1 MGKRTRMRGTRW
13 DRAVVV
19 GGGHAGLVTARVLA
33 DHFREVVILERDA
46 VDETTGAHPH
56 APQGYHAH
64 AVLAKGSQVLEAL
77 FPGLRAEM
85 EELGAPVFDY
95 GERIDFLLPAGLA
108 PRCRTGVRVQ
118 SFTRAELERRLRRRV
133 MALPGVRLL
142 PSARCEGL
150 VMGRP
155 GTVSRVKY
163 RVTGAEGAAGGVSG
177 GLAGEAAA
185 GSAGESAELEAD
197 LVVDASGRSSGLDRW
212 LADLGV
218 PVPGKRVVK
227 AKITYTSMTFDRPEK
242 NPPDF
247 DVAYQMMFAPGISR
261 GGVILAV
268 ERNRWMC
275 SLFGYGDEA
284 PPTDDEGYLGFAR
297 TLDNAHLAGQI
308 AQRDRP
314 ESVHRYVNVNNQWN
328 LYHRSKAWP
337 ERLLAVG
344 DSVCVFNPVYGQ
356 GLTVAAMEAEL
367 LRDMLTGLRA
377 KGQGLDGLS
386 KRYQGRVARLL
397 VAPWTLSSNSDLM
410 WNRDGRPLPARIA
423 HWYNT
428 HLFAVSARDPQVWT
442 RFVGV
447 VNMVASPASLFHPA
461 VFRKVVAQAL
471 LHRRSTR

>member
-1 MGKRTRMRGTRW
+1 MGKRMRTRGDRWGT
-13 DRAVVV
+13 AVVV

-46 VDETTGAHPH
+46 VDEDTGTHPH

-85 EELGAPVFDY
+85 EERGAPVFDY

-118 SFTRAELERRLRRRV
+118 SFTRDELERRLRRRV
-133 MALPGVRLL
+133 MALPGVRLV
-142 PSARCEGL
+142 PSARCEAL
-150 VMGRP
+150 VTGRP
-155 GTVSRVKY
+155 GSVGSVTY
-163 RVTGAEGAAGGVSG
+163 RVVGADAAAGAAAEGA
-177 GLAGEAAA
+177 
-185 GSAGESAELEAD
+185 GESVELAAD
-197 LVVDASGRSSGLDRW
+197 LVVDASGRAGGLDRR

-218 PVPGKRVVK
+218 PVPDKRVVK
-227 AKITYTSMTFDRPEK
+227 AKITYTSMSFDRPEK

-247 DVAYQMMFAPGISR
+247 DIAYQMTFAPRVSR

-268 ERNRWMC
+268 ENNRWMC
-275 SLFGYGDEA
+275 SLFGFGDEA
-284 PPTDDEGYLGFAR
+284 PPTDDDGYLGFAR
-297 TLDNAHLAGQI
+297 SLGNPHLAGQLE
-308 AQRDRP
+308 QRERP
-314 ESVHRYVNVNNQWN
+314 EAVHRYVNVNNQWN
-328 LYHRSKAWP
+328 LFHQSKNWP

-367 LRDMLTGLRA
+367 LQGMLTELRV
-377 KGQGLDGLS
+377 KGRGLDGLS
-386 KRYQGRVARLL
+386 RRYQGRVARLL

-410 WNRDGRPLPARIA
+410 WNRDGQPLPARIA
-423 HWYNT
+423 HWYNK
-428 HLFAVSARDPQVWT
+428 HLFAVSARDPRVWT

-447 VNMVASPASLFHPA
+447 VNMVASPAALFHPS
-461 VFRKVVAQAL
+461 VVRKVVAQAL
-471 LHRRSTR
+471 SRRGAPRRTPS

>member
-1 MGKRTRMRGTRW
+1 MGKRTRTRGARW
-13 DRAVVV
+13 GTAVVV

-46 VDETTGAHPH
+46 VDGDTGTHPH

-64 AVLAKGSQVLEAL
+64 AVLAKGSQVLETL

-133 MALPGVRLL
+133 LALPGVRLV
-142 PSARCEGL
+142 PSARCESL

-155 GTVSRVKY
+155 GAVSRVTY
-163 RVTGAEGAAGGVSG
+163 RIADGAADGTVDGAADG
-177 GLAGEAAA
+177 AAEAAGEAP
-185 GSAGESAELEAD
+185 GESVALDAD
-197 LVVDASGRSSGLDRW
+197 LVVDASGRSGGLDRR
-212 LADLGV
+212 LAELGV
-218 PVPGKRVVK
+218 AVPEKRVVK
-227 AKITYTSMTFDRPEK
+227 AKITYTSMSFDRPEK

-247 DVAYQMMFAPGISR
+247 DIAYQMMFAPGVSR

-268 ERNRWMC
+268 ENERWMC
-275 SLFGYGDEA
+275 SLFGYGEEA

-297 TLDNAHLAGQI
+297 TLGNPHLAGQI
-308 AQRDRP
+308 EQRDRP

-328 LYHRSKAWP
+328 LYHQSKAWP

-367 LRDMLTGLRA
+367 LQGMLSELRV
-377 KGQGLDGLS
+377 KGRGLDGLS
-386 KRYQGRVARLL
+386 RRYQGRVARLL

-410 WNRDGRPLPARIA
+410 WNRDGQPLPARIA
-423 HWYNT
+423 HWYNK
-428 HLFAVSARDPQVWT
+428 HLFAVSARDPRVWT

-447 VNMVASPASLFHPA
+447 VNMVASPATLFHPA

-471 LHRRSTR
+471 TRG